1 MAGIVEGVV
10 SAARARALRL
20 GVAMSGS
27 ASDGMDGAQMSI
39 TAWDLIAIW
48 AVYCVAEAVIFLL
61 RKKDIDSQDSQE

>member
-1 MAGIVEGVV
+1 
-10 SAARARALRL
+10 
-20 GVAMSGS
+20 
-27 ASDGMDGAQMSI
+27 MSI